1 VQKDK
6 YIPRYT
12 YADYALWEGDWE
24 LIDGHP
30 YAMAPSPFGPH
41 QRFSAEL
48 IRLTG
53 NELHSHKCT
62 CQVFADLDWIVD
74 DETIVRPDVMIACG
88 QPVEKYLEYAPVWIV
103 EILSASTAFRDQI
116 VKKELYAEQGVKYY
130 LIADPDKKTI
140 IVYELING
148 EYIAKPDGKFD
159 LSDHCSIELNME
171 AIINA

>member
-41 QRFSAEL
+41 QAIVVEFTSAIL
-48 IRLTG
+48 LQ
-53 NELHSHKCT
+53 LKKKKCK
-62 CQVFADLDWIVD
+62 CQVFGDLDWIID
-74 DETIVRPDVMIACG
+74 DENIVRPDVMIVCG
-88 QPVEKYLEYAPVWIV
+88 EKIQKHLQYTPAWAL

-116 VKKELYAEQGVKYY
+116 IKKELYAEQGVKYY
-130 LIADPDKKTI
+130 LIADPNKRTI
-140 IVYELING
+140 LVFELTNG
-148 EYIAKPDGKFD
+148 EYQIKADGSFA
-159 LSDHCSIELNME
+159 LTDHCSIELDME
-171 AIINA
+171 AIINS